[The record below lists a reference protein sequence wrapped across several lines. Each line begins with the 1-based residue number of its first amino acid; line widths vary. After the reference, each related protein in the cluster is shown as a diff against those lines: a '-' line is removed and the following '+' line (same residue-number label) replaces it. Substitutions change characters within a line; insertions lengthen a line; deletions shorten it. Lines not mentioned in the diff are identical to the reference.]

1 MRFKLP
7 LVAIAISASAASGQE
22 MGVREYEPK
31 TSLIVLAHP
40 LTRAAF
46 PFVDIHGHQ
55 RGHTMSADQ
64 VDALVRGMDDMN
76 MGVMV
81 NLSGGTGERLRQGMA
96 NLKGRAPNR
105 FVLFANTSYEGIDD
119 PGYAERIAAQLEA
132 DVQNG
137 AQGLKIF
144 KNHGMYVFD
153 GAGNRVATD
162 DPRFDPLWAKAGELG
177 IPVLIHTADPHQFW
191 LPHDKYNERWQE
203 LVERPRRK
211 RPPEPTWETLM
222 QEQWS
227 VFQKHPDTQFISA
240 HLSWLGHDLGRLGK
254 LLDELPNMHVGLGA
268 VIYEFGRQPRFAR
281 QFLLEHGE
289 RVLMGKDSYNR
300 DEFNTYFRVLETAD
314 EYFDYYR
321 DYHAFWQ
328 MYGLDLPNYV
338 LRQVYYENAARLIP
352 GLKEE
357 DILSAVYR

>member
-1 MRFKLP
+1 M
-7 LVAIAISASAASGQE
+7 
-22 MGVREYEPK
+22 
-31 TSLIVLAHP
+31 
-40 LTRAAF
+40 
-46 PFVDIHGHQ
+46 
-55 RGHTMSADQ
+55 
-64 VDALVRGMDDMN
+64 
-76 MGVMV
+76 
-81 NLSGGTGERLRQGMA
+81 
-96 NLKGRAPNR
+96 
-105 FVLFANTSYEGIDD
+105 
-119 PGYAERIAAQLEA
+119 
-132 DVQNG
+132 
-137 AQGLKIF
+137 
-144 KNHGMYVFD
+144 
-153 GAGNRVATD
+153 
-162 DPRFDPLWAKAGELG
+162 
-177 IPVLIHTADPHQFW
+177 LIHTADPHQFW

-321 DYHAFWQ
+321 DYHAFWADVRTRLAELRVAA
-328 MYGLDLPNYV
+328 GLLRECGETHSGSERGGHSLGGLPLGIKRWVVSVVHAPASPSRPPRNG
-338 LRQVYYENAARLIP
+338 E
-352 GLKEE
+352 
-357 DILSAVYR
+357 